1 MKASPKQTRTYGHA
15 LKAALPRTW
24 GAFFRRHGNF
34 TPAQLASIPSVLEGE
49 NVILCA
55 PTASG
60 KTEAALAPL
69 IERYLPAERVTP
81 GLTILYLLP
90 TRALISDLWARIHV
104 PLETLRVSC
113 AVKTHDFNTF
123 DPERPADILLTTPE
137 SLDALMSNRTKSLA
151 RVRAVVLDELHTSDG
166 TVRGDQLRVLLNRLR
181 EVRAHAAKAG
191 DAGAGDT
198 TEATGAHVQVVALSA
213 TLSEPAGVAGR
224 YFENARVVEVTRLQT
239 TGEQGNQGN
248 LTSARAIE
256 SELIALEAD
265 TVGALLD
272 YLSTFRERGWR
283 KALAF
288 CNTRAEVERYAA
300 AIRNARSGGSPF
312 GDAVY
317 VHYSNLDW
325 ERRREIEH
333 GFAQAEA
340 ALCFASSTL
349 ELGIDVG
356 NIDVTL
362 LIGPPGSTHSFVQRV
377 GRANRRRKFARVA
390 CFYRTPLER
399 ITFGAILDAVNSATD
414 LPDISEASEAADWT
428 EAQTAAISFRPSV
441 AIQQIFS
448 LLKQSPTGAVR
459 LNPLSR
465 LFEGMLST
473 TDLRL
478 LLGTLQ
484 ALGYLTSGRPGEWR
498 AGERLNRLVDL
509 QAAEYSTLSLHSN
522 IEMGGAPIKIRD
534 RDSQRVVA
542 SIDRQGF
549 DGDILTLEGRP
560 LNVEWYDGESLW
572 VSVNRDN
579 KAGESAEAAY
589 STPLRYLST
598 RQTLSYDLAR
608 RFPSQLGLSPG
619 TAPLVPNDGGWIWYH
634 WLGDVYGRAIL
645 DLLAYTLPIAPAS
658 QVGLCLLLRDEPRSI
673 PTITPAQV
681 ERYLREHYRAYE
693 PMLALGAYHHLV
705 PVELRRRAVVEQ
717 FDVPRFIRAV
727 ADLRMERAS
736 EALVEEL
743 HRIVLKD

>member
-1 MKASPKQTRTYGHA
+1 MRQQAHLNKVRPHA

-24 GAFFRRHGNF
+24 GAFFRRYGNF
-34 TPAQLASIPSVLEGE
+34 TAAQLAAIPPVLAGD

-90 TRALISDLWARIHV
+90 TRALISDLWVRLRM

-123 DPERPADILLTTPE
+123 DPKRPADLLLTTPE
-137 SLDALMSNRTKSLA
+137 SLDALMSNQTRLLA
-151 RVRAVVLDELHTSDG
+151 GVCAVVLDELHTFDS

-181 EVRAHAAKAG
+181 EMRAYAANAD
-191 DAGAGDT
+191 DATD
-198 TEATGAHVQVVALSA
+198 AHVQLAALSA
-213 TLSEPAGVAGR
+213 TLSEPADVAGR
-224 YFENARVVEVTRLQT
+224 FFENARVIQMTRLQT
-239 TGEQGNQGN
+239 PGEQGSQGN

-256 SELIALEAD
+256 AELIALEAD

-272 YLSTFRERGWR
+272 YLSTFRSRGWR

-317 VHYSNLDW
+317 VHYSNLGW
-325 ERRREIEH
+325 ERRREIEQ

-377 GRANRRRKFARVA
+377 GRANRRRKVSRVA

-399 ITFGAILDAVNSATD
+399 ITFGAL
-414 LPDISEASEAADWT
+414 LEAAGGRPTIDHRPPTT
-428 EAQTAAISFRPSV
+428 EVPEEQDAKATSGFRPSV
-441 AIQQIFS
+441 AVQQIFS

-473 TDLRL
+473 EDLRL

-498 AGERLNRLVDL
+498 AGEGLNRLVDM

-542 SIDRQGF
+542 SIDRQWF

-560 LNVEWYDGESLW
+560 LNIEWYDGESLW

-579 KAGESAEAAY
+579 RLGESANAAY
-589 STPLRYLST
+589 SAPLRYLST
-598 RQTLSYDLAR
+598 RQALSYDLAR

-619 TAPLVPNDGGWIWYH
+619 TAPLVPDLVPTGSRWLWFH

-645 DLLAYTLPIAPAS
+645 DLLAYTLPVEPTS
-658 QVGLCLLLRDEPRSI
+658 QVGLCLLFTDEPRSI
-673 PTITPAQV
+673 PAFTAIQV
-681 ERYLREHYRAYE
+681 ERYLRDRYRAYE

-727 ADLRMERAS
+727 EGLRMDHAS
-736 EALVEEL
+736 EALMEEL
-743 HRIVLKD
+743 HPLVVKD

>member
-1 MKASPKQTRTYGHA
+1 MKV
-15 LKAALPRTW
+15 ALPRTW

-34 TPAQLASIPSVLEGE
+34 TSAQLAAIPTILAGE
-49 NVILCA
+49 NVILSA

-69 IERYLPAERVTP
+69 IERYLPAERITL

-104 PLETLRVSC
+104 PLETLRLSC

-123 DPERPADILLTTPE
+123 NPERPADLLLTTPE
-137 SLDALMSNRTKSLA
+137 SLDALMSNQTKLLA
-151 RVRAVVLDELHTSDG
+151 GVCAVVLDELHTFDG

-181 EVRAHAAKAG
+181 EVRAHAAKTS
-191 DAGAGDT
+191 DAADT
-198 TEATGAHVQVVALSA
+198 TDAHVQVVALSA
-213 TLSEPAGVAGR
+213 TLSEPADVAGR
-224 YFENARVVEVTRLQT
+224 YFENARVVEVVEVQT
-239 TGEQGNQGN
+239 PSEQGNQGN
-248 LTSARAIE
+248 WTSARAIE
-256 SELIALEAD
+256 SELIALEVD

-272 YLSTFRERGWR
+272 HLSTFRERGWR

-288 CNTRAEVERYAA
+288 CNTRAEVEKYAA
-300 AIRNARSGGSPF
+300 AIRNAGSPF

-317 VHYSNLDW
+317 VHYSNLGW
-325 ERRREIEH
+325 ERRREIER
-333 GFAQAEA
+333 GFAQAPS

-377 GRANRRRKFARVA
+377 GRANRRRKVARVA

-399 ITFGAILDAVNSATD
+399 ITFGALLDATERPPTHSLRSGQADDRPPAAEISDEQEAT
-414 LPDISEASEAADWT
+414 SR
-428 EAQTAAISFRPSV
+428 FRPSV
-441 AIQQIFS
+441 AVQQVFS

-473 TDLRL
+473 EDLRL

-498 AGERLNRLVDL
+498 AGEGLNRLVDL
-509 QAAEYSTLSLHSN
+509 QATEYNTLSLHSN

-542 SIDRQGF
+542 SIDRQWF

-560 LNVEWYDGESLW
+560 LNIEWYDGESLW
-572 VSVNRDN
+572 VSVSRD
-579 KAGESAEAAY
+579 KKEGESADAAY

-619 TAPLVPNDGGWIWYH
+619 AAPLVPDLDANDSGWLWFH

-645 DLLAYTLPIAPAS
+645 DLLAYTLPVAPTS
-658 QVGLCLLLRDEPRSI
+658 QVGLCLLFTDEPRSI
-673 PTITPAQV
+673 PALTAIQV
-681 ERYLREHYRAYE
+681 ERYLRDRYRAYE

-727 ADLRMERAS
+727 EGLRMEHAS
-736 EALVEEL
+736 EALMEEL
-743 HRIVLKD
+743 HPLVVKD

>member
-1 MKASPKQTRTYGHA
+1 MEASPEQTRPDGHA
-15 LKAALPRTW
+15 LKSALPRTW

-34 TPAQLASIPSVLEGE
+34 TPAQLAAIPPILAGE

-69 IERYLPAERVTP
+69 VERYLPAERVTS

-113 AVKTHDFNTF
+113 AVKTHDFNTL
-123 DPERPADILLTTPE
+123 DPERPADLLLTTPE
-137 SLDALMSNRTKSLA
+137 SLDALMSNQTKLLA
-151 RVRAVVLDELHTSDG
+151 GARAVVLDELHTFDG

-181 EVRAHAAKAG
+181 DVRAHAAKAG
-191 DAGAGDT
+191 DAGDT
-198 TEATGAHVQVVALSA
+198 TDAHVQVVALSA
-213 TLSEPAGVAGR
+213 TLAEPTTAAGR
-224 YFENARVVEVTRLQT
+224 YFGNARVVEVQT
-239 TGEQGNQGN
+239 HGEQGNQGN
-248 LTSARAIE
+248 STRAIE
-256 SELIALEAD
+256 AELIALEVD

-272 YLSTFRERGWR
+272 YLSTFRARGWR

-288 CNTRAEVERYAA
+288 CNTRAEVERYTA
-300 AIRNARSGGSPF
+300 AIRNARNGGSPF
-312 GDAVY
+312 GEAVY
-317 VHYSNLDW
+317 VHYSNLGW

-333 GFAQAEA
+333 EFAQAEA

-362 LIGPPGSTHSFVQRV
+362 LIGPPGSSHSFVQRV

-399 ITFGAILDAVNSATD
+399 ITFGALLGATERRPRPEGTRD
-414 LPDISEASEAADWT
+414 DRPLSTEVP
-428 EAQTAAISFRPSV
+428 EAQDATSGFRPSV
-441 AIQQIFS
+441 AVQQIFS
-448 LLKQSPTGAVR
+448 VLKQSPTGAVR
-459 LNPLSR
+459 LNPLSH
-465 LFEGMLST
+465 LFEGMLSVE
-473 TDLRL
+473 DLRL

-484 ALGYLTSGRPGEWR
+484 ALGYLTTGRPGEWR
-498 AGERLNRLVDL
+498 TGERLNRLVDL

-542 SIDRQGF
+542 SIDRQWF

-579 KAGESAEAAY
+579 RAGETANAAY

-598 RQTLSYDLAR
+598 KQALSYDLAGR
-608 RFPSQLGLSPG
+608 LPLQLGLPPG
-619 TAPLVPNDGGWIWYH
+619 AAPMVPNDGEWLWFH

-645 DLLAYTLPIAPAS
+645 DLLAYTLPVAPTS
-658 QVGLCLLLRDEPRSI
+658 QVGLCLLFTDEPRSI
-673 PTITPAQV
+673 PACTPAQV
-681 ERYLREHYRAYE
+681 ERYLHDRYRTYE
-693 PMLALGAYHHLV
+693 PILALGAYHHLV
-705 PVELRRRAVVEQ
+705 PVDLRRRAVVEQ

-727 ADLRMERAS
+727 EGLRMERAS
-736 EALVEEL
+736 EALTEEL
-743 HRIVLKD
+743 HLLIAKD